1 MKSNVRNR
9 VSNEVSQCSSIEVSN
24 EVSQCNSN
32 EVLNKVSKCNSFVY
46 NRGALSNFTTISG
59 GQWETAV
66 TELDLVC
73 TDSWKNTLI
82 TVSTFI
88 GFMLGSIVGGN
99 YCDNFGRKN
108 GITVFSFLLGTTLI
122 IHGVVPVNYWIFAIL
137 RILESLFLCTVHK
150 SKYLLC

>member
-1 MKSNVRNR
+1 MSQNFESNFRVKLFDIVRYKLCQTPISDMKS
-9 VSNEVSQCSSIEVSN
+9 SFEVSQ
-24 EVSQCNSN
+24 
-32 EVLNKVSKCNSFVY
+32 CNSFVY

-122 IHGVVPVNYWIFAIL
+122 IHGVVPVNYWVFAIL

-150 SKYLLC
+150 PNICSIFN